1 MENKGI
7 TELSKEWQDILTK
20 GCNMFKFSA
29 EEYPEDEGKEYIA
42 EYEREMLSQENKEE
56 NKNGNERL

>member
-29 EEYPEDEGKEYIA
+29 EEYPE
-42 EYEREMLSQENKEE
+42 YEQEMLSQENKEK

>member
-29 EEYPEDEGKEYIA
+29 EEYPEDEGKEYI
-42 EYEREMLSQENKEE
+42 YSRIRT
-56 NKNGNERL
+56 GNVVTRKQGGK

>member
-29 EEYPEDEGKEYIA
+29 KE
-42 EYEREMLSQENKEE
+42 K

>member
-29 EEYPEDEGKEYIA
+29 EEYPEDESCEKII
-42 EYEREMLSQENKEE
+42 KC
-56 NKNGNERL
+56 KCNED

>member
-1 MENKGI
+1 
-7 TELSKEWQDILTK
+7 
-20 GCNMFKFSA
+20 MFKFSA

-42 EYEREMLSQENKEE
+42 EYEREMLSQENKEK

>member
-29 EEYPEDEGKEYIA
+29 EEYPEDEGKEYI
-42 EYEREMLSQENKEE
+42 YSRIRT
-56 NKNGNERL
+56 GNVVTRKQGEK